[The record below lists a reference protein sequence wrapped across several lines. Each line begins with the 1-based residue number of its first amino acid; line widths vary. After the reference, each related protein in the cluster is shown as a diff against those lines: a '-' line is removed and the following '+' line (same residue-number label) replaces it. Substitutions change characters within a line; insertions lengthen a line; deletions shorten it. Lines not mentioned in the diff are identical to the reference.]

1 MFQTA
6 LPESLTRA
14 PWSFSLEETKDQFL
28 QHWTRLAKE
37 RFLIGL
43 LKCFDEYPALRSI
56 KFYVDDGNDLIEGL
70 KPRSGRYQLSID
82 CWEWDNEPDPPVLI
96 TEVEAQLSALF
107 ADELADFM
115 REPFDRE
122 SVGAALAALARL

>member
-1 MFQTA
+1 M
-6 LPESLTRA
+6 
-14 PWSFSLEETKDQFL
+14 
-28 QHWTRLAKE
+28 AKE

-70 KPRSGRYQLSID
+70 KPHSGRYQLSID